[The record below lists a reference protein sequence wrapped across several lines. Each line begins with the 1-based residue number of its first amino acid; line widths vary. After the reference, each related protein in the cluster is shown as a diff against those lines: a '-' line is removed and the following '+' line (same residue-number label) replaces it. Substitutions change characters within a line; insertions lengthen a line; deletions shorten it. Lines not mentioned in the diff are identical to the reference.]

1 LEADSRL
8 AQPVG
13 EAIAHGART
22 NFHSMEKHE
31 DARDSM
37 ELDEIAAK

>member
-13 EAIAHGART
+13 EAIAHVTQAE
-22 NFHSMEKHE
+22 FHWLEKHE
-31 DARDSM
+31 DARDCP
-37 ELDEIAAK
+37 ELDDIAAS